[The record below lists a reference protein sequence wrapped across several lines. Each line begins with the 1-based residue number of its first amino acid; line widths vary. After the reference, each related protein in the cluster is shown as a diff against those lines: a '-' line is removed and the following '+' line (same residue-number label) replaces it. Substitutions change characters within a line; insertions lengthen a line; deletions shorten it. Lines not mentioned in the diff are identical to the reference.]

1 MSYEAFNR
9 KGTPNERRARLAQLR
24 EELEQKAID
33 AQLATDQAYKLNT
46 VQAHLLACSAWRR
59 LIYPATRLNQDA
71 TIYRDAVRVHT
82 EAAKSLSS
90 GHSAQ

>member
-9 KGTPNERRARLAQLR
+9 KGTPNERRARLAQLK
-24 EELEQKAID
+24 EELEQKIID
-33 AQLATDQAYKLNT
+33 AGLASAEAEKLNT
-46 VQAHLLACSAWRR
+46 VQAHLLAASAWRR
-59 LIYPATRLNQDA
+59 IIYPATRLNQDA
-71 TIYRDAVRVHT
+71 TIYRDGVRVHT